1 MVVTCES
8 SLTNHTWENKNKS
21 IQNNWCLFD
30 NHMYAVFGSAE
41 TEKGDDEKME
51 KGNEEDSDIFHLL
64 AWIMRENKRG
74 DWKFS
79 SRPVSF
85 FNPN

>member
-1 MVVTCES
+1 
-8 SLTNHTWENKNKS
+8 
-21 IQNNWCLFD
+21 
-30 NHMYAVFGSAE
+30 MYAVFGSVE
-41 TEKGDDEKME
+41 TVEGDDEKME

-64 AWIMRENKRG
+64 AWIMREKKRG

-79 SRPVSF
+79 SRPESF

>member
-1 MVVTCES
+1 
-8 SLTNHTWENKNKS
+8 
-21 IQNNWCLFD
+21 
-30 NHMYAVFGSAE
+30 
-41 TEKGDDEKME
+41 ME

-64 AWIMRENKRG
+64 AWIMREKKRG